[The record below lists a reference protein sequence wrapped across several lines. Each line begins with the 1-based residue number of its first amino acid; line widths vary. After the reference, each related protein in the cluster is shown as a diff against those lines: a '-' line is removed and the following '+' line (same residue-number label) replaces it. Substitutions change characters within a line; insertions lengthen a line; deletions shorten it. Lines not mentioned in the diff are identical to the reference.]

1 MDDNVR
7 HVTTIQITF
16 HFNSP
21 SQFSILP
28 FIKKWRRQQKRDTG
42 TKKKIKNIPRKIL
55 TDLAFTC
62 EMSKITLK
70 TPK

>member
-1 MDDNVR
+1 MEA
-7 HVTTIQITF
+7 
-16 HFNSP
+16 SAE
-21 SQFSILP
+21 
-28 FIKKWRRQQKRDTG
+28 TG
-42 TKKKIKNIPRKIL
+42 HWNKKKIKNIPRKIL